1 MAAEAWRAQHKA
13 CTQNAEKLAEERQG
27 VSFYEINAWIK
38 SVHTFLLRVRD
49 VSPFRSTQAY
59 ALALETLLL
68 YATNVVNNKGEEVF
82 RVMRM
87 SNRMLRARLL
97 THGGG
102 LRCILCLGF
111 RPVSMGRD
119 TWLVMVDMP
128 KELPNLQVSSVQAA
142 AHPADGS

>member
-1 MAAEAWRAQHKA
+1 
-13 CTQNAEKLAEERQG
+13 
-27 VSFYEINAWIK
+27 
-38 SVHTFLLRVRD
+38 
-49 VSPFRSTQAY
+49 
-59 ALALETLLL
+59 LLL

-82 RVMRM
+82 KVMRM

-128 KELPNLQVSSVQAA
+128 KELPNLQVLNHKPHTPNPKLVDMPKEIPYLQVS
-142 AHPADGS
+142 